1 MIAWNVY
8 LGARRIDTVYYTAN
22 CNKDYVRSSLIDHDG
37 YSPNIVVRREGG
49 PAVDADSRTPNN

>member
-8 LGARRIDTVYYTAN
+8 LGARRIDTVYYTSN

-37 YSPNIVVRREGG
+37 YSPNIVVRREGV